1 MWCVKQIVDSD
12 GYEPL
17 EYNKIK
23 SAFLH
28 KQVVL
33 VDYDTKEE
41 ITVDISDID
50 KYKPIM
56 GYHCKGIKCTVYCID
71 KFSYML
77 SQCIEPVTKVDE
89 LPQVFDFCTINLSRR
104 SRLQKLPRTYAIC
117 LFGFRVSEICPVDE
131 YGLIFKVKYQ
141 EFANDIGYLALLY
154 ILEYLEDYSPFDI
167 FAYDEL
173 MLGYHSDSYVY
184 YRVKFN
190 NLSRAKRLFTKRKVL
205 TSK

>member
-1 MWCVKQIVDSD
+1 MWYVKQIVGSD

-17 EYNKIK
+17 EYNKVK

-41 ITVDISDID
+41 ITINISDID
-50 KYKPIM
+50 KYDSIM
-56 GYHCKGIKCTVYCID
+56 GYHYKGIKCTVCCID

-77 SQCIEPVTKVDE
+77 SQCIEPVTNVVE
-89 LPQVFDFCTINLSRR
+89 IPPVFDFCTINLGER
-104 SRLQKLPRTYAIC
+104 SRPQKLPRTNDIC
-117 LFGFRVSEICPVDE
+117 LFSFEDSEICPVDE
-131 YGLIFKVKYQ
+131 FGLIFKIKYLS
-141 EFANDIGYLALLY
+141 FGSDTGYLALLY
-154 ILEYLEDYSPFDI
+154 ILEFLEDYSPFNI
-167 FAYDEL
+167 FTYDEL

-184 YRVKFN
+184 YRVRFS
-190 NLSRAKRLFTKRKVL
+190 NLIKAKRLFTKRKVL

>member
-1 MWCVKQIVDSD
+1 MWCVKQIVNSD

-17 EYNKIK
+17 EYNIVK

-28 KQVVL
+28 KKAIL
-33 VDYDTKEE
+33 VDYNTKEE
-41 ITVDISDID
+41 ITINISDID

-56 GYHCKGIKCTVYCID
+56 GYQCKGIKCTVCCID

-77 SQCIEPVTKVDE
+77 SQCIEPVMVVTE
-89 LPQVFDFCTINLSRR
+89 LPPVFDFCTISLTEKSNH
-104 SRLQKLPRTYAIC
+104 QKLPRTNDIC
-117 LFGFRVSEICPVDE
+117 LFSFEDTEICPVDE
-131 YGLIFKVKYQ
+131 FGLIFKIRYLS
-141 EFANDIGYLALLY
+141 FGSDTRYLALLY

-173 MLGYHSDSYVY
+173 IMGYHFTSYVY
-184 YRVKFN
+184 YRVRFS
-190 NLSRAKRLFTKRKVL
+190 NLIKAKRLFTKRKVL

>member
-1 MWCVKQIVDSD
+1 MWCVKQIVGSD

-23 SAFLH
+23 SVFLH

-56 GYHCKGIKCTVYCID
+56 GYHCKGVKCTVYCID

-77 SQCIEPVTKVDE
+77 SQCIEPVTNVVE
-89 LPQVFDFCTINLSRR
+89 MPPVFDFCTINLGER
-104 SRLQKLPRTYAIC
+104 SRPQKLPRTNDIC
-117 LFGFRVSEICPVDE
+117 LFSFEDSEICPVDE
-131 YGLIFKVKYQ
+131 FGLIFKIKYLS
-141 EFANDIGYLALLY
+141 FGNDTGYLALLY
-154 ILEYLEDYSPFDI
+154 ILEFIDNYSPFDI

-173 MLGYHSDSYVY
+173 MLGYHDDSYVY
-184 YRVKFN
+184 YRVRFS
-190 NLSRAKRLFTKRKVL
+190 NLIKAKRLFTKRKVL

>member
-1 MWCVKQIVDSD
+1 MWCVKQIVGSD

-17 EYNKIK
+17 EYIKMK

-56 GYHCKGIKCTVYCID
+56 GYHCKGIKCTVCCID

-77 SQCIEPVTKVDE
+77 SQCIEPVMEVTE
-89 LPQVFDFCTINLSRR
+89 LPLVFDFCTISLTER
-104 SRLQKLPRTYAIC
+104 SNHRKLPRTHDIC
-117 LFGFRVSEICPVDE
+117 LFSFEDTEISQVDE
-131 YGLIFKVKYQ
+131 FGLIFKIRYLS
-141 EFANDIGYLALLY
+141 FGSDTGYLALLY
-154 ILEYLEDYSPFDI
+154 ILEFLEKYSPFDI

-173 MLGYHSDSYVY
+173 IMGYSIY
-184 YRVKFN
+184 YRVKFS
-190 NLSRAKRLFTKRKVL
+190 NLIKAKRLFTKRKVL